1 MRTLLIASAGM
12 ALIAGGDAGAQ
23 RMVARGPGV
32 TPHMGVPHMGMS
44 QGTPGRAPTIRP
56 GQSRWGSNVNGHWW
70 GGVNAPGGWNAYRR
84 PYRGTVLPSYWI
96 NPRFYVSNWSGYGLS
111 QPTNGYNWV
120 RYYDDA
126 VLVDG
131 RGSVYDTANGID
143 WNRYDDGYYTDD
155 SQVYA
160 SPADRGYA
168 NGGYADGAY
177 ANGAYANGAYANGAY
192 ANGAYGANYDGRTYA
207 TPRYERRST
216 SSGVGGAVAG
226 AAVGGLAGNLI
237 AGRGDKLGG
246 TLIGA
251 GIGAAA
257 GYAVDRSANTRT
269 VPVAPRGPA
278 PGYPAGGYPAAGYG
292 ADYGTSYSS
301 QGYQT
306 DGYYQNGRAVP
317 RAPKH
322 APPPP
327 RDYDRYDSA
336 PAVAY
341 APPPP
346 RPAPPPPPPPPVPRG
361 PNYVSADGGTSVTTT
376 TTGGYAAGG
385 YYYPAGSTTTVVVQQ
400 QPQVTTTTTEIY
412 EDTVTYVRPKVK
424 AKKVYRTKAHRRA
437 APKCYCP

>member
-12 ALIAGGDAGAQ
+12 ALIAGGDAQAQ
-23 RMVARGPGV
+23 RVVARGPGV
-32 TPHMGVPHMGMS
+32 TPHMGTPH
-44 QGTPGRAPTIRP
+44 GTPMIRP

-84 PYRGTVLPSYWI
+84 PYRGAVLPTYWI

-143 WNRYDDGYYTDD
+143 WNRNDDGYYTDE

-168 NGGYADGAY
+168 DGAH
-177 ANGAYANGAYANGAY
+177 
-192 ANGAYGANYDGRTYA
+192 ANGAYGANDDGRTYA

-216 SSGVGGAVAG
+216 SNGVGGAVAG

-251 GIGAAA
+251 GVGAAA

-269 VPVAPRGPA
+269 VPVAPPTPA
-278 PGYPAGGYPAAGYG
+278 YPAAGYAGSGYG
-292 ADYGTSYSS
+292 ARYGTGD
-301 QGYQT
+301 QQR
-306 DGYYQNGRAVP
+306 GYYDNGRAVP

-327 RDYDRYDSA
+327 PPPPRGYDRYDDA
-336 PAVAY
+336 PSVAY

-346 RPAPPPPPPPPVPRG
+346 PRPVPRG
-361 PNYVSADGGTSVTTT
+361 PTYVSADGGTSVTTT
-376 TTGGYAAGG
+376 TTAVMPRA
-385 YYYPAGSTTTVVVQQ
+385 V
-400 QPQVTTTTTEIY
+400 IIIRR
-412 EDTVTYVRPKVK
+412 VRPP
-424 AKKVYRTKAHRRA
+424 RWSSSNSRR
-437 APKCYCP
+437 